1 MRRDVRCPVCGK
13 VLCRAKECA
22 GMAPDPDGDIFL
34 WCRGCRAE
42 YPYRYIRILPKPKIE
57 SPKQSL

>member
-13 VLCRAKECA
+13 VLCRAKETA
-22 GMAPDPDGDIFL
+22 GMAHDPGGELFL

-42 YPYRYIRILPKPKIE
+42 IPFRYVRLAPRKPNTTDI
-57 SPKQSL
+57 QSH